1 MTLINKRG
9 QGFELG
15 EKRTNPEEQSR
26 AGLDPWTAGLR
37 VRRAD
42 YSATLPPLFVIFLL
56 NPWTTTACGQAVRV
70 HDK

>member
-9 QGFELG
+9 QGFELA
-15 EKRTNPEEQSR
+15 EQRTNPEDQSR

-37 VRRAD
+37 VRPAD

-56 NPWTTTACGQAVRV
+56 NP
-70 HDK
+70 